1 MENLL
6 SKANKVISVIWQIS
20 EKCPQELRRKT
31 QRYSLDFLIQL
42 SFEKWEEA
50 IHSLNAVRNIFRLAS
65 TTGIIKL
72 VNFEILSQEISKLEN
87 SIYQFEEASKQ
98 ANEPDLREVFSMK
111 EENSFVKAEALA
123 KIKGLDK
130 KVQGSSSVSGPVSLE
145 EFISGKK
152 IFNDLDTKQTKIVNF
167 LFNKKSGAKVSE
179 INRLFPTAAPRTV
192 RRELKELFQRNIL
205 IKDGVGKSVTYSLNR
220 KVLRT

>member
-1 MENLL
+1 MENFL

-20 EKCPQELRRKT
+20 EKYPRNLKGKVQNH
-31 QRYSLDFLIQL
+31 SANFLVQL
-42 SFEKWEEA
+42 SFEKWQEA
-50 IHSLNAVRNIFRLAS
+50 AYSLGAIRNILHLAS
-65 TTGIIKL
+65 TIGIIKL

-111 EENSFVKAEALA
+111 EENSFVKAKAIA
-123 KIKGLDK
+123 KIEESEAKNRNSNPL
-130 KVQGSSSVSGPVSLE
+130 SEPLSLE
-145 EFISGKK
+145 EEISGKK
-152 IFNDLDTKQTKIVNF
+152 VFSDLNSKQAKIINF
-167 LFNKKSGAKVSE
+167 LFNKKRGARVSE

-205 IKDGVGKSVTYSLNR
+205 IKDGAGKSVLYFLNR
-220 KVLRT
+220 KVLRA